1 MRCRSTAGSYWSA
14 TWISCPPLARCR
26 VARVVASRALPV
38 IKLDKVFRQS
48 EGSLVAENARRIRLG
63 DTNLELNNRDF
74 QFIPAPDFDRAAD
87 LLVMRYL
94 EEVRKYGVDNVA
106 LLTPYREKTA
116 TGART
121 INKRLRDIVNPAS
134 PDKPELVIG
143 QRLFRLGDKVMQNKN
158 TEEVSNGDIGYTPG
172 SSRWTTLSPWRWIS
186 GTAGWC
192 SIRR

>member
-1 MRCRSTAGSYWSA
+1 M
-14 TWISCPPLARCR
+14 
-26 VARVVASRALPV
+26 
-38 IKLDKVFRQS
+38 
-48 EGSLVAENARRIRLG
+48 AENARRIRLG

-158 TEEVSNGDIGYTPG
+158 TEEVSNGDIGYITGIESMDDSFTVEVDFGDSRLGALSDGRG
-172 SSRWTTLSPWRWIS
+172 SGPSGACIQPPRSINHRAESTCPCLSAFRAAGCFS
-186 GTAGWC
+186 G
-192 SIRR
+192 R